1 MTIHEQRNPAPDRE
15 LQDLRA
21 EVARL
26 HGELQ
31 RAETTPPPARP
42 KRGHTARWWGASVL
56 FLLVALVAP
65 LSVVA
70 TWVHDEVSDTSRY
83 VATVTP
89 LASDPAVQ
97 QAVTTRTT
105 NAIMSKIDV
114 QALTQEAVTALSQRG
129 LPPRAAAGLSA
140 LSTPLENGVRGFVE
154 KSVSRLVHSDAFQQ
168 AWVTVNRAAHAQLVA
183 VLTGKQTGAV
193 KVVGDTVT
201 LDLAPVI
208 AKVKT
213 RLTQEGFGLAAKVP
227 EVSTNITLVQS
238 ADITKAQTAFRLL
251 GSFARGLP
259 ILGLL
264 LLAGAVALAPG
275 RRRALMIGGLV
286 VAGSMLLLGLLLNAF
301 RSVYLGALPP
311 DVSPTAAAAV
321 YDTLAGFIRLNL
333 RAVLV
338 LFLALAVVAWVTGP
352 STAAV
357 SVRRGSRRAVDF
369 VRHGSEE
376 AGFHTGAF
384 GAALYRV
391 RVPIRLGIAGVV
403 VLVYV
408 LAAHP
413 TGGFTI
419 VLLVVAA
426 FVLLVIELLARPPA
440 PGTTEPSDRAGSDQA
455 GPGQGSGQAGAG
467 GAAPSATSG
476 AGSAQSEERTTT
488 PTPTA

>member
-1 MTIHEQRNPAPDRE
+1 MTIHEQRNPTPDAE
-15 LQDLRA
+15 LQELRA
-21 EVARL
+21 EVTRL

-31 RAETTPPPARP
+31 RAGQTPQPPPR
-42 KRGHTARWWGASVL
+42 RGRTARWVGASVL
-56 FLLVALVAP
+56 FLVVAILAP

-70 TWVHDEVSDTSRY
+70 TWVHDEVANTDRY

-97 QAVTTRTT
+97 QAVTTRAT
-105 NAIMSKIDV
+105 NAVMSKIDV
-114 QALTQEAVTALSQRG
+114 QAITQEAVNALSARG
-129 LPPRAAAGLSA
+129 LPPRAAAGLTA

-154 KSVSRLVHSDAFQQ
+154 KAVSRLVHSAAFQQ
-168 AWVTVNRAAHAQLVA
+168 AWVAINRTAHAQLVA
-183 VLTGKQTGAV
+183 VLTGKQTGAIRT
-193 KVVGDTVT
+193 VGDTVT
-201 LDLAPVI
+201 LNLAPVI

-213 RLTQEGFGLAAKVP
+213 RLTQQGFDLAARLP

-238 ADITKAQTAFRLL
+238 ADISKAQTAFRLL
-251 GSFARGLP
+251 GAVARGLP
-259 ILGLL
+259 ILAVLL
-264 LLAGAVALAPG
+264 LVAAVALAPG

-311 DVSPTAAAAV
+311 TVSQSAAAAV

-352 STAAV
+352 SAAAV
-357 SVRRGSRRAVDF
+357 SVRRGSSKVVNM

-376 AGFHTGAF
+376 AGVHTGAF
-384 GAALYRV
+384 GATLHRL
-391 RVPIRLGIAGVV
+391 RVPIRLGIAGSV

-413 TGGFTI
+413 TGAFTI
-419 VLLVVAA
+419 TLLAVAA
-426 FVLLVIELLARPPA
+426 FVLLIIELLARPPA
-440 PGTTEPSDRAGSDQA
+440 PESTEAPATTPELPATGPSDSREAT
-455 GPGQGSGQAGAG
+455 PGED
-467 GAAPSATSG
+467 AARSRSHAS
-476 AGSAQSEERTTT
+476 S
-488 PTPTA
+488 